1 MAASTARHETRA
13 LLRAHLAAAS
23 GYRHLT
29 RHCPIC
35 HRLLRLAMEPTT
47 DSMEPVTGFLGYV
60 TASGATRAPEPPD
73 LLGGASGAVPDAATA
88 AASAHAS
95 DTSADE
101 VAAEEEGLSPHAPG
115 RGIPFLGSGDLDAGK
130 TRAV

>member
-35 HRLLRLAMEPTT
+35 HRLLRLAMEPAA
-47 DSMEPVTGFLGYV
+47 DSMEPATGFLGYV
-60 TASGATRAPEPPD
+60 TASGATRAPEPLDPP
-73 LLGGASGAVPDAATA
+73 GRAPAAAPDAATA
-88 AASAHAS
+88 APPAHAS
-95 DTSADE
+95 DASADE
-101 VAAEEEGLSPHAPG
+101 VTAEEEGLSPHTQG
-115 RGIPFLGSGDLDAGK
+115 RGIPFLGSDGLDAGK
-130 TRAV
+130 TRTV

>member
-35 HRLLRLAMEPTT
+35 HRLLRLAMEPAA
-47 DSMEPVTGFLGYV
+47 DSMEPATGFLGYV

-73 LLGGASGAVPDAATA
+73 RAPAAAPDAAA
-88 AASAHAS
+88 AAAPAHAS
-95 DTSADE
+95 DASADE
-101 VAAEEEGLSPHAPG
+101 VTAEEEGLSPHAQG
-115 RGIPFLGSGDLDAGK
+115 RGIPFLGSDGLDAGK